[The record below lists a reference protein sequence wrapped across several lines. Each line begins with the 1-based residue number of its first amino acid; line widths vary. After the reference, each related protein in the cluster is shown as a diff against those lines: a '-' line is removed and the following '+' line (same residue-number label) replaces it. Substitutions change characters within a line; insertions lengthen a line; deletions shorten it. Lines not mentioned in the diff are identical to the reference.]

1 MSYSISDANMV
12 EALVARRLLLAAE
25 RAEALRKG
33 KTVEK
38 KTAKDYMEEE
48 QAILSGNSQKAGKV
62 RAQRQT
68 QDDVQIKLSDLKK
81 CIKEVNSSS
90 NNNTPTRQSTTVY
103 ATYRKEELDVEL
115 KYEFLEKI
123 DGLVLK
129 NKNLAE
135 TDRYRFEF
143 QDGTTFKIT
152 DKWSGKS
159 TTIWGDPHV
168 DTSDEKGSMNGEFS
182 DLKESNEYTTLMLQD
197 GTRVTFTAKDNGVIE
212 AVDIFKGSQHLN
224 GIGSA
229 SQYWNET
236 GGLFAK
242 AVAEDAPT
250 VQSQI
255 PLGDVVYAGGD
266 GNDWYNSAQQLVWGK
281 TTGPIIDQRPQYLIT
296 CSIQHKITEVTVAGQ
311 INRQI

>member
-1 MSYSISDANMV
+1 MSCSISDANMV
-12 EALVARRLLLAAE
+12 EALAARRLLLAAE
-25 RAEALRKG
+25 RAEARRKG

-48 QAILSGNSQKAGKV
+48 QAMMSSNSQKAGKV

-81 CIKEVNSSS
+81 CIKEVNTSS
-90 NNNTPTRQSTTVY
+90 NNNTSARQSTTVY
-103 ATYRKEELDVEL
+103 ATYRKEELDIEL
-115 KYEFLEKI
+115 KYELLEKI

-168 DTSDEKGSMNGEFS
+168 DTSDEQGSMNGEFS
-182 DLKESNEYTTLMLQD
+182 DLKESDEYTTLMLQD

-212 AVDIFKGSQHLN
+212 AVDIYKDSQHLN

-229 SQYWNET
+229 SQYWNQT
-236 GGLFAK
+236 GGLFAN
-242 AVAEDAPT
+242 AVAEDALAA
-250 VQSQI
+250 QSRI

-266 GNDWYNSAQQLVWGK
+266 GNDWYNAAQQLVWGK
-281 TTGPIIDQRPQYLIT
+281 TTGSIVDQRPEYTIT
-296 CSIQHKITEVTVAGQ
+296 CFVQRRITEVTVAGQ
-311 INRQI
+311 IDRQI